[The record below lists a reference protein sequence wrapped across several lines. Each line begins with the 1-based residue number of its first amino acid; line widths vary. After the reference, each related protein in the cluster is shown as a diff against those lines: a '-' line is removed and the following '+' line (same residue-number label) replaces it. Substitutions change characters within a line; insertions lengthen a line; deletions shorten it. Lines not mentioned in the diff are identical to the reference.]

1 MSSPS
6 PAAPMESDGA
16 TPELAKGSW
25 QRRAEAAE
33 AERDRYKAA
42 HEAALSLMSMAARD
56 GLSLVEASERRTAAS
71 EAARAAAEA
80 ERARWA
86 AKANRVAILLLESE
100 AQAARLREA
109 SKRLLH
115 VVGHSVSLVPTG
127 NGSTE
132 WRYIGDPAALA
143 GAFANFPALTQPSSQ
158 EDAHG

>member
-1 MSSPS
+1 MAD
-6 PAAPMESDGA
+6 PAAPQEMDDELPPPLGGKPA
-16 TPELAKGSW
+16 GTLICIKPE
-25 QRRAEAAE
+25 RYEA
-33 AERDRYKAA
+33 
-42 HEAALSLMSMAARD
+42 LL
-56 GLSLVEASERRTAAS
+56 AS

-80 ERARWA
+80 AFKEAADMAMENAGDYDRMKQRAEA
-86 AKANRVAILLLESE
+86 AE
-100 AQAARLREA
+100 AEVARLREA

>member
-109 SKRLLH
+109 LERIQGLLH
-115 VVGHSVSLVPTG
+115 GEINADASAAHAIA
-127 NGSTE
+127 
-132 WRYIGDPAALA
+132 RAALTT
-143 GAFANFPALTQPSSQ
+143 PQ
-158 EDAHG
+158 EGDGHG